1 MLSGTRIAARVRS
14 WIKREKASPTAL
26 GEHMGIVKSARRQA
40 KSTKVRLFLERLE
53 QNVVNLN
60 ELDRVADFFDKTR
73 NDLVLS
79 PQELYELRLGSEKRV
94 ASRESDNFLF
104 LHNEDQDLLE
114 PIITRLLKK

>member
-1 MLSGTRIAARVRS
+1 
-14 WIKREKASPTAL
+14 
-26 GEHMGIVKSARRQA
+26 MGIVNSARRQA